1 MAKVQ
6 SNTIPQPDMKE
17 PRPQITQMLAPEDE
31 KSFEDSLPQ
40 STATMEDKKPR
51 QKRRT
56 KEEMAASRGEVISPG
71 PVDKRLERAKAKFAS
86 LGAGSS
92 IKATFKGFDKPLT
105 DDESEDVDDFFYL
118 MSSKGSLDPS
128 QSWIVLIGCACM
140 LILRLFAVR
149 TDFGKQLQDL
159 FFSKEKKA
167 EEKKEDSIKPE
178 SQPGDEWAGSHLSI

>member
-6 SNTIPQPDMKE
+6 SNTIAQPKPEE
-17 PRPQITQMLAPEDE
+17 PRPQITQMLSPEDE
-31 KSFEDSLPQ
+31 KSFEDSLPV
-40 STATMEDKKPR
+40 STATTEDEKPR
-51 QKRRT
+51 KKRRT
-56 KEEMAASRGEVISPG
+56 KEEMAASRGEVIQPG

-92 IKATFKGFDKPLT
+92 IKATFKGFGKPLT

-159 FFSKEKKA
+159 FFNKDKK
-167 EEKKEDSIKPE
+167 EEKKDDPKKEDE
-178 SQPGDEWAGSHLSI
+178 SSYEGFDGSHLSI